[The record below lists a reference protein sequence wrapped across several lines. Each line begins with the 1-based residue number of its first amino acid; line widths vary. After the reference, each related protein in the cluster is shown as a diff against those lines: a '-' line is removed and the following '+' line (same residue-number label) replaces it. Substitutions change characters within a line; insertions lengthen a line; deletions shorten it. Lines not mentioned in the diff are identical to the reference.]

1 MQLITIG
8 GYMTNIAYIRVSHVE
23 SLNGTSLEVQ
33 EKRCKA
39 FAELHGFTIDKV
51 YSEVVSGGVEFRKRP
66 VFQKVLSEL
75 KTGSKLVCSRLDRLS
90 RQVIDTL
97 QLVEDFK
104 KERKEICLCD
114 VGNIHKDG
122 VSKIFVTILASLA
135 EVERANI
142 SERIKA
148 SKKIAKQDRKYLGG
162 FVEFGFKVDE
172 NKKLVPD
179 DKEFSVLQS
188 MVNLRRSGL
197 GYRKISDEI
206 KNKFGKRIYYPQIH
220 KILNRPHNLQLIQST
235 Q

>member
-1 MQLITIG
+1 MS
-8 GYMTNIAYIRVSHVE
+8 NIAYLRVSHTE
-23 SLNGTSLEVQ
+23 SLNGTSLDTQ
-33 EKRCKA
+33 EKRCRA
-39 FAELHGFTIDKV
+39 FAELHNFSIDKV
-51 YSEVVSGGVEFRKRP
+51 YTEVVSGGVEFRKRP

-162 FVEFGFKVDE
+162 FVEYGYKVDE
-172 NKKLVPD
+172 KKTTN
-179 DKEFSVLQS
+179 S
-188 MVNLRRSGL
+188 R
-197 GYRKISDEI
+197 
-206 KNKFGKRIYYPQIH
+206 
-220 KILNRPHNLQLIQST
+220 
-235 Q
+235 

>member
-1 MQLITIG
+1 MS
-8 GYMTNIAYIRVSHVE
+8 NIAYIRVSHVE

-220 KILNRPHNLQLIQST
+220 KILNRPHNLQLVQSA